1 MKILLR
7 KSVEKLGNIGEV
19 VYVADGYARNFLFP
33 KGLATTVSPAN
44 AKEIEAKKRK
54 EVVKE
59 KLAKEGLVQLAKEL
73 SGAEFSLAVKANED
87 GRLFGSIGP
96 AIIAE
101 ELVRR
106 GHSVEE
112 DFVLLEEPIKEC
124 GTYDVTLDLYP
135 GINTQVKLFVVR
147 EE

>member
-7 KSVEKLGNIGEV
+7 KSVEKLGDIGEV
-19 VYVADGYARNFLFP
+19 VHVADGYARNFLFP
-33 KGLATTVSPAN
+33 RGLATTATPAN
-44 AKEIEAKKRK
+44 AKEIEIKKRK
-54 EVVKE
+54 EGLKK
-59 KLAKEGLVQLAKEL
+59 KLAKEGLGQLSKEL
-73 SGAEFSLAVKANED
+73 SGLELSIAVKANED

-112 DFVLLEEPIKEC
+112 GFVRLEETIKEC
-124 GTYDVTLDLYP
+124 GTYDVILDLYP
-135 GINTQVKLFVVR
+135 GINTQIKLFVVR